1 MITVTW
7 LPFGNP
13 FLRERVLKFSA
24 YFLLCFPSEVLS
36 SDYWVM
42 ECHLNPIKYLLTHSR
57 PLEKK
62 KKKKKTATEV
72 SPRGKAFS
80 SSRSG
85 FKNIQQ
91 TAFTTSRIVELIHF
105 VFPR

>member
-13 FLRERVLKFSA
+13 FLREPVLKFSA

-36 SDYWVM
+36 SDQWVM

-57 PLEKK
+57 LPGKK
-62 KKKKKTATEV
+62 KRKQLLRCHPEGRPLA
-72 SPRGKAFS
+72 A
-80 SSRSG
+80 
-85 FKNIQQ
+85 
-91 TAFTTSRIVELIHF
+91 VEMGVGI
-105 VFPR
+105 